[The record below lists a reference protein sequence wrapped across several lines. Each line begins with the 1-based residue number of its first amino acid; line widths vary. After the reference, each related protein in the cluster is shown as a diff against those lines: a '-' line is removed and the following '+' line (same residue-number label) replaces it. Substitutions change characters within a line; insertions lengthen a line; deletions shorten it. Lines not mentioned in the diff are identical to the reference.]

1 MTDNATATNPT
12 TGRDRRKQILTGLLI
27 VALLIVGWLG
37 LKGWRVA
44 RAGQSLLAAQPRLEA
59 LADAGLSQLDP
70 DEAER
75 LLLQVRRDVHTLRN
89 ESRIFRPLFPYLG
102 GLPHIGPLIVKA
114 PALLDMG
121 AAGTDAAA
129 YALRGLKPA
138 LLLLQSEGSH
148 DIPLTA
154 SFTRILAEARPDLAA
169 ANQSIAQAAAA
180 RARIQE
186 TDDLPW
192 RVQQLFALADQWL
205 PQAESALQFSLIA
218 PEMMGLNGPRRYL
231 VIAQNEDEARAT
243 GGFISGAGVI
253 VVENGR
259 IVTFDFQDAYQI
271 DDWRNKPYDLPPEP
285 LEAFMGLGLLLFRDA
300 NFWPDFPTSAEKLM
314 DLYSYGREL
323 PPLDGAVA
331 VDQAFIKLLVEA
343 LGSVTI
349 PEDNLVLTR
358 ENITATLRESWGSQE
373 GQDAGEWVSTRKD
386 FLGPFAAAIK
396 DTIENDLGRVDLAL
410 LAKNMSQAVQ
420 TKRLQIYSRYPAE
433 NAVLTAIG
441 WNGRLAP
448 QPNRDFLAIVESNVG
463 FNKSNLYVERAANY
477 QVTLTPQGDARAQL
491 TLAYTHTHPANDQPC
506 IHYNLEIYR
515 ELPDYLTLAETC
527 YWSYLRVYAPPGSQL
542 LEATRHTIPGESH
555 RFGQT
560 WEAEA
565 ERIEETAVAAT
576 FATYFLLPLGES
588 LESQFTYQLP
598 QVVAAAEAGGSQYRL
613 DIRQQAGGRGYPLRL
628 TVSLPP
634 GATYR
639 QSWPAPT
646 AVTAS
651 SIQFELFIDRDSAI
665 ILEFE

>member
-1 MTDNATATNPT
+1 MTDNPTAAPPAS
-12 TGRDRRKQILTGLLI
+12 GRNRRKLILTGLLI
-27 VALLIVGWLG
+27 VALLVVGWLG

-59 LADAGLSQLDP
+59 LAENGLSQLDP
-70 DEAER
+70 NEAEQ
-75 LLLQVRRDVHTLRN
+75 LIFEIRRDVYTLDR

-102 GLPHIGPLIVKA
+102 WLPRVGPLVVEA
-114 PALLDMG
+114 PALLDM
-121 AAGTDAAA
+121 ATAGMDTAA
-129 YALRGLKPA
+129 YLVRGLKPA
-138 LLLLQSEGSH
+138 LVLLQSDTATAE
-148 DIPLTA
+148 PLTA
-154 SFTRILAEARPDLAA
+154 SLVRILAEARPDLAA
-169 ANQSIAQAAAA
+169 ANQSLEQALAA
-180 RARIQE
+180 RARIE
-186 TDDLPW
+186 DTSALPW
-192 RVQQLFALADQWL
+192 RVQQLFNLADEWL
-205 PQAESALQFSLIA
+205 PQATEGLQFAQIA
-218 PEMMGLNGPRRYL
+218 PDMMGLSGPRRYL
-231 VIAQNEDEARAT
+231 VIAQNEDELRAT

-253 VVENGR
+253 VVENGQ
-259 IVTFDFQDAYQI
+259 IVAFDFQDAYQI

-314 DLYSYGREL
+314 DLYSYGQEV

-331 VDQAFIKLLVEA
+331 LDQAFIKLLVEA
-343 LGSVTI
+343 LGAVTI
-349 PEDNLVLTR
+349 PEDNLVLTG
-358 ENITATLRESWGSQE
+358 ENITTTLRESWGSQE

-386 FLGPFAAAIK
+386 FLGPFASAIK
-396 DTIENDLGRVDLAL
+396 ETIENDLGAVDLTL
-410 LAKNMSQAVQ
+410 MTRNMIQAVQ
-420 TKRLQIYSRYPAE
+420 TRRLQVYSRHPAE

-463 FNKSNLYVERAANY
+463 FNKSNLYVEKAADY
-477 QVTLTPQGDARAQL
+477 QVALTPQGDARAQL
-491 TLAYTHTHPANDQPC
+491 TLTYTHTRPANDQPC

-542 LEATRHTIPGESH
+542 LEGSRHTIPGESH

-560 WEAEA
+560 WEVEA

-634 GATYR
+634 GATFK

-651 SIQFELFIDRDSAI
+651 SIQFDLFIDRDRAI